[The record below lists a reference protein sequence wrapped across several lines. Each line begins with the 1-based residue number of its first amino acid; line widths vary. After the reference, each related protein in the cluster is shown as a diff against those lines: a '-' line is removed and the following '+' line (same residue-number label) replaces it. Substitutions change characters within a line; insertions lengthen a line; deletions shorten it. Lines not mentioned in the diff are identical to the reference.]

1 MVDIPH
7 LCSPLIPARGAF
19 ATDSDTPHTDSSQEP
34 HPHHFAGAQ
43 RAGQIAGEHQRPMPG
58 GDELCVLGIFKDA
71 GHLVGVIVVEPGQ
84 CGAGEEIRQAL
95 R

>member
-1 MVDIPH
+1 
-7 LCSPLIPARGAF
+7 
-19 ATDSDTPHTDSSQEP
+19 
-34 HPHHFAGAQ
+34 
-43 RAGQIAGEHQRPMPG
+43 MPG